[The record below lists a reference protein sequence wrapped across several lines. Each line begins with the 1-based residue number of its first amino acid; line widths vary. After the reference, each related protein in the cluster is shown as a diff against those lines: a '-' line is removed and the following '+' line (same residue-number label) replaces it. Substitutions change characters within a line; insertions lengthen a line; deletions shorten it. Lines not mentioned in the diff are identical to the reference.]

1 MELTLNNEIILTTD
15 TEGFKK
21 IDINDKGVKPVIAVE
36 YNESNHYSQESFFST
51 SKITYE
57 KDTNNG
63 STRISYSKSLT
74 AKSGLEI
81 NFTINQDNIIEKGYA
96 DFYTIKNSTTK
107 RNGSYRLEFDNS
119 LFKLYAITSRK
130 NGYKKTLSH
139 YIVKDGIT
147 PEKLSTIIFR
157 MIRIVESYAKKTN
170 KNSTIESI
178 DNFSLIESLI
188 FLEDS
193 VKDRIQDILLY
204 GALSTEEQKDLK
216 DFLSRYQGF
225 KNQAL

>member
-1 MELTLNNEIILTTD
+1 
-15 TEGFKK
+15 
-21 IDINDKGVKPVIAVE
+21 
-36 YNESNHYSQESFFST
+36 
-51 SKITYE
+51 
-57 KDTNNG
+57 
-63 STRISYSKSLT
+63 
-74 AKSGLEI
+74 
-81 NFTINQDNIIEKGYA
+81 
-96 DFYTIKNSTTK
+96 
-107 RNGSYRLEFDNS
+107 
-119 LFKLYAITSRK
+119 
-130 NGYKKTLSH
+130 
-139 YIVKDGIT
+139 
-147 PEKLSTIIFR
+147 